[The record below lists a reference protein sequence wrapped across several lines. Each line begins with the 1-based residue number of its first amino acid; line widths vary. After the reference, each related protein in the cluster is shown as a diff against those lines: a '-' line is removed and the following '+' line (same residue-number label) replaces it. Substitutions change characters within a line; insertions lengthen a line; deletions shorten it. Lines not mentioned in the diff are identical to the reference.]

1 MNLEQAL
8 IQHIAEAIET
18 LYGQPAQSVK
28 LEHTNPDFA
37 GDYTFVVFPLLRISR
52 STPEATAEAIG
63 NHLKQHAA
71 IVSDFNVVKGFL
83 NLVLKTDIYADFLKS
98 QWNNPQFGQTNLGSG
113 KKVMV
118 EYSSPNTNKPLHL
131 GHVRNNLLGMSVANL
146 YKAAGYEV
154 GGGTPEQFVD
164 KIRQTNDN
172 YRRIVAA
179 ADIKPE

>member
-98 QWNNPQFGQTNLGSG
+98 QWNNPGATSGQCQTGDGGILLPQYQQALAFRSCAQQPLRDVGG
-113 KKVMV
+113 
-118 EYSSPNTNKPLHL
+118 KPL
-131 GHVRNNLLGMSVANL
+131 
-146 YKAAGYEV
+146 
-154 GGGTPEQFVD
+154 
-164 KIRQTNDN
+164 
-172 YRRIVAA
+172 
-179 ADIKPE
+179 